1 MGRVEWDPN
10 WPAEA
15 ELAVHEFMDNDLGP
29 EIVND
34 AVLYCPKDTGALAE
48 SIDKKMDGGTLIVE
62 AGPWEPG
69 LHGHPGVHPYAAYV
83 ELGHTN
89 YRDNRGRFVEANS
102 PHVYS
107 GPEFFP
113 PQPFLRKAL
122 YTERRP

>member
-48 SIDKKMDGGTLIVE
+48 SIDKKIRR
-62 AGPWEPG
+62 AGPHELPRQPWAFRGGKQPARLFRPRVLPAPAFPEEG
-69 LHGHPGVHPYAAYV
+69 ALHRA
-83 ELGHTN
+83 
-89 YRDNRGRFVEANS
+89 
-102 PHVYS
+102 
-107 GPEFFP
+107 P
-113 PQPFLRKAL
+113 PVAF
-122 YTERRP
+122 